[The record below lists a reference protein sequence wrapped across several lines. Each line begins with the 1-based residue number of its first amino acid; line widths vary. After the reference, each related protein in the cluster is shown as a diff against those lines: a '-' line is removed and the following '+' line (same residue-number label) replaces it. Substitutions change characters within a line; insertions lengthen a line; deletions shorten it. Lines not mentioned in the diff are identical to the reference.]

1 MRLTKSNK
9 LKRLV
14 HALIPGGAHT
24 YSKGDDQ
31 FPENAPALL
40 ERGRGAYVWGSD
52 GKKYLDYGMGLRSI
66 TIGYAQPE
74 IDQTVIK
81 EIKKGNNLT
90 KTSRTE
96 LEAAQKI
103 LELYPGMDMVK
114 FATNGSTVTT
124 AATKLARAYTGKKL
138 IARCINHAF
147 FSYDDWFI
155 GDTAMNRGI
164 PEEIKKLTVNFE
176 FNNIDSL
183 KKVFKKNKGKIACV
197 ILEPTTHIQPEKGF
211 LKKVEKLTHENN
223 ALLISDE
230 VSCAFRVGYASYK
243 HYGFM
248 PDMVTIGKGIANGYA
263 VDALLGKRKVM
274 KLGGI
279 KHKQERVFL
288 ISTTFGATMSGLGAM
303 MATIDFF
310 KKHNVLNH
318 LWNYNQKLMDGVN
331 KIAEEL
337 GIRNN
342 FYFEGFPGR
351 LNFVA
356 KDENEKVSYEFRTLF
371 IQEMLKRGIL
381 IPWITNSYSHKQKE
395 LETTLEAT
403 RKTLKV
409 YKMALAKGIDKYL
422 EGKSIKPVF
431 RKFN

>member
-1 MRLTKSNK
+1 MKFTESNRLRK
-9 LKRLV
+9 LS

-24 YSKGDDQ
+24 YSRGDDQ
-31 FPENAPALL
+31 FPENAPAIL
-40 ERGRGAYVWGSD
+40 EKGKGAYVWDSD
-52 GKKYLDYGMGLRSI
+52 GNKYLDYGMGLRSV

-74 IDQTVIK
+74 IDQAAIK
-81 EIKKGNNLT
+81 EIKKGNNLP
-90 KTSRTE
+90 KTSGTE

-114 FATNGSTVTT
+114 FAKNGSTVTT

-138 IARCINHAF
+138 IVRCINHPF

-155 GDTAMNRGI
+155 GNTVVDRGI

-183 KKVFKKNKGKIACV
+183 KEVFEKNKGEVACV
-197 ILEPTTHIQPEKGF
+197 ILEPTTHIQPKKDF

-230 VSCAFRVGYASYK
+230 ISCAFRVDYASYK
-243 HYGFM
+243 RYGFT
-248 PDMVTIGKGIANGYA
+248 PDLVTIGKGIANGYA
-263 VDALLGKRKVM
+263 IDALLGKRKVM
-274 KLGGI
+274 ELGGI
-279 KHKQERVFL
+279 EHKQERVFL
-288 ISTTFGATMSGLGAM
+288 ISTTFGATMAELGAM

-310 KKHNVLNH
+310 KKHNVLDH
-318 LWNYNQKLMDGVN
+318 LWNYNQKLMEGVN
-331 KIAEEL
+331 KIAEDL

-356 KDENEKVSYEFRTLF
+356 KDKNKKDSYEFRTLF
-371 IQEMLKRGIL
+371 LQEMLKRGIL

-395 LETTLEAT
+395 LETTLEAIK
-403 RKTLKV
+403 KTLKV

-422 EGKSIKPVF
+422 EGKPIKPVF